1 MLWGSIDLPMDKKGI
16 TIRDYFG
23 ALGLGIGIATIV
35 CSIVIFAIYTA
46 IGPVADLTLPLAK
59 FSIVAGMAAL
69 LFTAKG

>member
-1 MLWGSIDLPMDKKGI
+1 MENNGI
-16 TIRDYFG
+16 TARDYFM